1 MRRLAGEWIF
11 RQMQMQIPKVY
22 WRVIEESACRRWRKR
37 QSQTRRRI
45 VRWCPKESRSQQLF
59 PGVPSRLASTERTSS
74 ASAPFGRQFRVSLP
88 CTVGRSGVERVLE
101 VSLPPEEERLL
112 RQSAEVIRENVRA

>member
-1 MRRLAGEWIF
+1 MP
-11 RQMQMQIPKVY
+11 QMAEKTEPDAPSNCEVLP
-22 WRVIEESACRRWRKR
+22 EESACRRWRKR

-45 VRWCPKESRSQQLF
+45 ARRCPKESRSQQLS

-88 CTVGRSGVERVLE
+88 CVVGRSGVERVLE
-101 VSLPPEEERLL
+101 VGLSPEEERLL
-112 RQSAEVIRENVRA
+112 RQSAEVIRENGRA